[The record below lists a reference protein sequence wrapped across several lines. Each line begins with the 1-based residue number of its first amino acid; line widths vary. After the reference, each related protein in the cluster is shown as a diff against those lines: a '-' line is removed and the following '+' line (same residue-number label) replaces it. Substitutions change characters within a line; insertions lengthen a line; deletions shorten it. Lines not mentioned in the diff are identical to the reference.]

1 MKVFAQAKAADW
13 GQDQD
18 LWPVINLVHAA
29 TGLPILSRGEL
40 SAVLASLAQDLA
52 EQPFQLSET
61 GKRVRDR
68 CRDGGH
74 AVRRGDVSFV
84 LKGIQLGGH
93 DFGAG
98 ADDPQAPAQR
108 FVGTEATPVPGSGG
122 LGPPPEHEAHG
133 WPQQRRRPDAGA

>member
-74 AVRRGDVSFV
+74 AVRRGDV
-84 LKGIQLGGH
+84 
-93 DFGAG
+93 
-98 ADDPQAPAQR
+98 
-108 FVGTEATPVPGSGG
+108 
-122 LGPPPEHEAHG
+122 
-133 WPQQRRRPDAGA
+133 